1 MKNNLSV
8 VLIAHNEELNIARMI
23 EGLSESY
30 DKDILEVVVVDDYS
44 SDRTPLIV
52 EELQKKYKKVGL
64 VRKGPPCGVGRAL
77 KTGFKSVNPKAE
89 YILSMDSD
97 FIENIS
103 EASLLI
109 DEIEKGYDGIIG
121 SRFIKGSKLNAY
133 PFLKRVANRIFHLII
148 RVLFNIKCRDLTNN
162 FKLYRREIFQELPY
176 LSNDFAM
183 NAETGIL
190 PIIHGYKI
198 KEVPISWTERSKSM
212 GKSKFSILKYGPSY
226 IKVIFNLIRKIY

>member
-8 VLIAHNEELNIARMI
+8 VLIAHNEESSIAMMV
-23 EGLSESY
+23 EGLIESY
-30 DKDILEVVVVDDYS
+30 DKDILEIVVVDDYS

-52 EELQKKYKKVGL
+52 KDLQKKYKKVSL

-97 FIENIS
+97 FVQNIDQV
-103 EASLLI
+103 AFLI
-109 DEIEKGYDGIIG
+109 HEIEKGYDGVIG
-121 SRFIKGSKLNAY
+121 SRFIKGGRLICY
-133 PFLKRVANRIFHLII
+133 PVLKRIMNRFFHLAVRI
-148 RVLFNIKCRDLTNN
+148 LFNIRCRDLSNN
-162 FKLYRREIFQELPY
+162 FKLYKKELFQELPY
-176 LSNDFAM
+176 LSSDFAM
-183 NAETGIL
+183 NVETGIL
-190 PIIHGYKI
+190 PIIYGYKI
-198 KEVPISWTERSKSM
+198 KEVPISWVERSKGM